1 MDHYSKIVNEPSR
14 ASTARIIFRVLWRVL
29 RRFGRVLLRRPL
41 IDVLI
46 VLLVLYF
53 LFGFIGRFNQPQPL
67 LRQPPMLFEG
77 R

>member
-1 MDHYSKIVNEPSR
+1 MDQYFKTVNEPSG
-14 ASTARIIFRVLWRVL
+14 ASIARTVFRVVLRVTRRLLRVL
-29 RRFGRVLLRRPL
+29 FRPPL

-53 LFGFIGRFNQPQPL
+53 LASLIGRFNQPQPI
-67 LRQPPMLFEG
+67 LRQPPTLFEG